1 MTKLRQLLP
10 EQEREF
16 YDAQYRQFLEF
27 SDADLVCNRETLAAG
42 LADPAHPSYERRV
55 VYQAALEY
63 LLSESLTGRTV
74 LDYGCGVGD
83 WGLMLAGEGAMVTL
97 LDLSP
102 VAIQLG
108 LRRAVVSG
116 VAGRVRGV
124 ARDASDLAC
133 FGDGEF
139 DLIFGSFA
147 LHHTL
152 KYPRARGELLRV
164 LKPGGRLVL
173 VETYGN
179 NPLLNAA
186 RVLRRWVSR
195 ELAEQGEGIILND
208 SDLDALR
215 PLLASLEVYPV
226 NLLAMGKR
234 LLRGRFSRR
243 WARGVVRSL
252 EWMDERLLRTGPS
265 LRRYCGEAL
274 IVGHKAT

>member
-1 MTKLRQLLP
+1 M
-10 EQEREF
+10 
-16 YDAQYRQFLEF
+16 QYRQFLELP
-27 SDADLVCNRETLAAG
+27 DADLVCNRRTLASG
-42 LADPAHPSYERRV
+42 LADPANPSYERRV
-55 VYQAALEY
+55 VYRAALEY
-63 LLSESLTGRTV
+63 LLRESLTGRTA
-74 LDYGCGVGD
+74 LDYGCGTGD
-83 WGLMLAGEGAMVTL
+83 WGLMLAGEGALVTL

-108 LRRAVVSG
+108 LRRALVSG
-116 VAGRVRGV
+116 VADRVQGV

-133 FGDGEF
+133 FRDGEF
-139 DLIFGSFA
+139 DLIFGRFA

-152 KYPRARGELLRV
+152 KYPRARDELLRV

-186 RVLRRWVSR
+186 RILRRRVAR
-195 ELAEQGEGIILND
+195 EAAEQGEGIILND

-215 PLLASLEVYPV
+215 PLVSELEVYPV

-234 LLRGRFSRR
+234 LFRGRFSRG
-243 WARGVVRSL
+243 WARGILSGL
-252 EWMDERLLRTGPS
+252 EWADKRLLGTWPS

-274 IVGHKAT
+274 MVGHKAANPV